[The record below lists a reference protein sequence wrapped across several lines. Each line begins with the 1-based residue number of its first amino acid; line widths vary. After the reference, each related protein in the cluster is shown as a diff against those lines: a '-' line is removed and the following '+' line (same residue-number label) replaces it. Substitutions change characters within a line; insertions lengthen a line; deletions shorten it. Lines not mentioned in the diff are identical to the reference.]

1 MANTTISS
9 APLDLKPLTALRIL
23 AALWVVLADFWP
35 DLRHAPAMPTLV
47 AHGQLGVELF
57 FVLSGFILSH
67 VYLTGFGEG
76 RFKYGSFLWARLA
89 RIYPLHIATLVG
101 VGLMGGA
108 ALLLKQHMDH
118 TVLYW
123 PALPSNLLLVNAWGF
138 NVDAGWNH
146 PAWSIS
152 AEWFAYL
159 LFPVFAAAA
168 WRLRDRPVLAAI
180 LTGAVLV
187 VIYPLFRR
195 FAGFELT
202 DATIAWGALRI
213 VPCFAFGAAMNLM
226 WRANAIK
233 VRRDA
238 VILSLSFLAL
248 SAMLAAVAA
257 PTAVVVIAFGL
268 LILSLAGLTSTGST
282 LFSNPVGVYL
292 GEVSFAVY
300 MVAIPWKMLALSGAQ
315 KLLHLEEDGLPLAL
329 WLAYFL
335 GVIPV
340 GMLAHHLV
348 EAPARN
354 LMRRWADSRAKAR
367 ARTRL
372 ALRTVAS

>member
-1 MANTTISS
+1 MPDTARSS
-9 APLDLKPLTALRIL
+9 APVDLKPLTTLRIL
-23 AALWVVLADFWP
+23 AALWVVLADYWP
-35 DLRHAPAMPTLV
+35 DLRHAPPMPTLV

-67 VYLTGFGEG
+67 VYLAGFGEG
-76 RFKYGSFLWARLA
+76 RFKYGAFLWARLA

-159 LFPVFAAAA
+159 AFPVFATGA
-168 WRLRDRPVLAAI
+168 WALRKRPLLAAV
-180 LTGAVLV
+180 LTAALLAVA
-187 VIYPLFRR
+187 YPLFRH

-213 VPCFAFGAAMNLM
+213 LPCFAFGAAMNLL
-226 WRANAIK
+226 WRADAI
-233 VRRDA
+233 RTRESA
-238 VILSLSFLAL
+238 VTLSLVFMAL
-248 SAMLAAVAA
+248 SVASAAVAA
-257 PTAVVVIAFGL
+257 PTAAVVVTFGL
-268 LILSLAGLTSTGST
+268 LILSLASLTSTGST
-282 LFSNPVGVYL
+282 LFSNRVGVYL

-315 KLLHLEEDGLPLAL
+315 KLLHMEEDGLPLAL

-340 GMLAHHLV
+340 GMAAHHLV

-354 LMRRWADSRAKAR
+354 LMRKWADSRARAR
-367 ARTRL
+367 ARTRM
-372 ALRTVAS
+372 ALRTATS